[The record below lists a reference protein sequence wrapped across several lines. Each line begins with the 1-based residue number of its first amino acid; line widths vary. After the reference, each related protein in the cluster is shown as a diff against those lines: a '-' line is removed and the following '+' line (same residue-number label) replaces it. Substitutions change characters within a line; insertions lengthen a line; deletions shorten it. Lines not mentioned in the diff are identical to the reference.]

1 MKLPKEAVEEFQ
13 QAYKQDFGKEIT
25 YAEAEEMGRDLI
37 KLYKVIYR
45 PIKK

>member
-25 YAEAEEMGRDLI
+25 YAEAEEMGIDLI
-37 KLYKVIYR
+37 ELYRLIYR
-45 PIKK
+45 PINK